1 MSFGNEEALR
11 IALTRRSTLKGMIAL
26 GAGAAVG
33 GAFGFPAMAAETP
46 VKGGTLT
53 MGLAGANT
61 GDSLDPGLA
70 WDDFMMALSY
80 GGLRNNLIELDP
92 DGNAVGELA
101 ESWESSEDS
110 KTWIFRIRKGVEF
123 HNGKTLDVNDVIASI
138 NHHRGEKSTS
148 LAKSI
153 FSQIADVTADGRDA
167 VKIVL
172 QAGNADLAVLL
183 SDYHLGI
190 MPANADGTAD
200 WTSGV
205 GTGGY
210 KLEKFEA
217 GVSASAT
224 RFANYWKTGRAHV
237 DAVELLAINDAAAR
251 QNALVTGQV
260 NFMNRVDL
268 KTLNLLKRQSN
279 VKIDEVKGY
288 QHATLPMIVDAKPFG
303 DVNVRLA
310 LKYALDRQKWVDTL
324 LNGHGVVGNDH
335 PIPSSQ
341 RYFDAALEQR
351 TYDPDRAKAYLKKAG
366 MDTLEVD
373 LSASEASFATAV
385 DAAVL
390 FKESAAAAG
399 IDINV
404 IREPSDGYWSNVWA
418 KKPFCTCYWTG
429 RPTPDAVFSL
439 IYAKGASFGDTHWD
453 DERFNKL
460 LVEARP
466 EKDEA
471 KRKEMYGEMQKI
483 VNEDGATI
491 VPMFMN
497 YVNAMADNV
506 HAPEKQNADLP
517 LDGMKAIERWW
528 IA

>member
-11 IALTRRSTLKGMIAL
+11 NALTRRAALKGMMVV
-26 GAGAAVG
+26 GAGAALG
-33 GAFGFPAMAAETP
+33 GAFDLPALAAQTP
-46 VKGGTLT
+46 IKGGTLM
-53 MGLAGANT
+53 MGLGGANT

-80 GGLRNNLIELDP
+80 GGLRNNLIELDA

-123 HNGKTLDVNDVIASI
+123 HNGKTLDVADVIASI

-153 FSQIADVTADGRDA
+153 FSQIADVAADGKDA
-167 VKIVL
+167 VKITL

-190 MPANADGTAD
+190 MPANADGTVD
-200 WTSGV
+200 WQSGV

-217 GVSASAT
+217 GVSAIAT

-251 QNALVTGQV
+251 QNALVTGQI

-268 KTLNLLKRQSN
+268 KTLNLLKRQGK

-288 QHATLPMIVDAKPFG
+288 QHATLPMIIDIKPFG

-310 LKYALDRQKWVDTL
+310 LKHAIDRQKWVDTL

-335 PIPSSQ
+335 PIPASQ
-341 RYFDAALEQR
+341 KYFDGSLEQR
-351 TYDPDRAKAYLKKAG
+351 AYDPDKAKAYLKKAG
-366 MDTLEVD
+366 LDSLKID

-404 IREPSDGYWSNVWA
+404 VREPSDGYWSNVWA
-418 KKPFCTCYWTG
+418 KKAFCTCYWTG
-429 RPTPDAVFSL
+429 RPTPDAVFSM
-439 IYAKGASFGDTHWD
+439 IYGRGASFGDTRWD
-453 DERFNKL
+453 DERFNRL

-483 VNEDGATI
+483 LNEDGATI

-506 HAPEKQNADLP
+506 HTPEKQNADLP